1 MEGKDIQSEFKFI
14 GNRVASFNLA
24 TRNINT
30 KGQRV
35 NVSFNFD
42 YNVKDIQQSD
52 SSVLGVIE
60 FKVKV
65 RAMVKR
71 RLLFKVEL
79 VMEGA
84 FTAERELLSDEVF
97 FEMLEL
103 NGLITLSQ
111 ISRAYIIS
119 VTSQSGINPPVT
131 IPMINVMK
139 MREKKEQSMEK

>member
-14 GNRVASFNLA
+14 GNRVASLNLV
-24 TRNINT
+24 TRNIKT
-30 KGQRV
+30 KGQRIS
-35 NVSFNFD
+35 VSFNFD
-42 YNVKDIQQSD
+42 YNIKDMQQSD

-60 FKVKV
+60 FMVKV

-84 FTAERELLSDEVF
+84 FTAERELLPDEVF

-111 ISRAYIIS
+111 LSRAYIIS

-139 MREKKEQSMEK
+139 LREKKKESMKK

>member
-1 MEGKDIQSEFKFI
+1 MEDKEIQSEFKFI
-14 GNRVASFNLA
+14 GNRVASLNLI

-30 KGQRV
+30 KGQKIG
-35 NVSFNFD
+35 VSFNFD
-42 YNVKDIQQSD
+42 YNVKDTRQSD

-60 FKVKV
+60 FMVKA

-84 FTAERELLSDEVF
+84 FIAERELLPDEIF
-97 FEMLEL
+97 YEMLEL

-111 ISRAYIIS
+111 LSRAYIIS

-139 MREKKEQSMEK
+139 LREKKKQSMKK

>member
-1 MEGKDIQSEFKFI
+1 MEDKEIQSEFKFI
-14 GNRVASFNLA
+14 GNRVASLNLV

-35 NVSFNFD
+35 GISFNFD
-42 YNVKDIQQSD
+42 YNVKDIRQSD
-52 SSVLGVIE
+52 DKVLGVIE
-60 FKVKV
+60 FMVKA

-84 FTAERELLSDEVF
+84 FTAERELLPDEVF

-111 ISRAYIIS
+111 LSRAYIIS

-131 IPMINVMK
+131 IPMIDVMK
-139 MREKKEQSMEK
+139 LREMKKNQSD